1 MREDALIH
9 DAFQQEAEA
18 YAVPPL
24 PLQAIRVKA
33 LEPDHGKRIHRRLP
47 LLGLGIALLPAIAL
61 AAAVLPVAWTHL
73 PTWAQT
79 AYARLGIPASARF
92 EQVAPTHYTAKY
104 PGVRLTLAQAQAQA
118 PKNVVFPAG
127 LPSDARVAHVVRTSK
142 TLQNY
147 VVTYHSK
154 THGFVFFLFDRRMFS
169 NGWLS
174 THLPHGNP
182 LGGHATVTFTTSGQG
197 HLAFHGAAHPYQWI
211 SGKELV
217 TLMTDAPAAT
227 VAHIKSA
234 MHGKTLSPAEQKEV
248 SSSVT
253 PTSPAPA
260 HRSPQ

>member
-9 DAFQQEAEA
+9 DAFQRETDA

-24 PLQAIRVKA
+24 PLQAIRAKA
-33 LEPDHGKRIHRRLP
+33 LEPDQRKHIHRRLP

-92 EQVAPTHYTAKY
+92 EQTGSTHYTAQY
-104 PGVRLTLAQAQAQA
+104 AGAHLTLAQARAQA

-127 LPSDARVAHVVRTSK
+127 LPADARGGHVVRTSK

-147 VVTYHSK
+147 VVMYHSK

-169 NGWLS
+169 NGFMSKHLS
-174 THLPHGNP
+174 KRRSAHETL
-182 LGGHATVTFTTSGQG
+182 TFTTSGQG

-217 TLMTDAPAAT
+217 TLITDAPAAVVT
-227 VAHIKSA
+227 RIKSA

-248 SSSVT
+248 SFSVT
-253 PTSPAPA
+253 PTSPTPA

>member
-18 YAVPPL
+18 YVAPPL
-24 PLQAIRVKA
+24 PLQAIRAKA
-33 LEPDHGKRIHRRLP
+33 LEPDQRKRIHRRLP

-182 LGGHATVTFTTSGQG
+182 LGGHATVTFTTSGG
-197 HLAFHGAAHPYQWI
+197 GLAFNGTVRSYQWG
-211 SGKELV
+211 SGNEVVSLI
-217 TLMTDAPAAT
+217 TNAPAAD
-227 VAHIKSA
+227 VARIKSA

-248 SSSVT
+248 SFSVT
-253 PTSPAPA
+253 PTSPTPA